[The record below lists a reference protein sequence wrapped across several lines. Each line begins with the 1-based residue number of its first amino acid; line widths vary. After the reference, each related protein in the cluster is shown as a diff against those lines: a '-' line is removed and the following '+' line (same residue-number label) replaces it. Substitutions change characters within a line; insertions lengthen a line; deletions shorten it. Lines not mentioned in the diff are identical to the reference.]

1 MDDELE
7 KAVLAVLADAFGL
20 AKELGDERRL
30 SNTSYLV
37 RLGAER
43 FEPETNYA
51 VGGEALKRLVELLRE
66 DYLRQ

>member
-20 AKELGDERRL
+20 PKELGIERRL

-43 FEPETNYA
+43 FEPGYPYP

-66 DYLRQ
+66 EYLRQ